1 MFVLR
6 RNVVRVAV
14 LTLTAGLAGCAAPA
28 APPQSLAELASRSL
42 AQIDGELEI
51 PGLREAVEI
60 IRDEWGIPHIY
71 AQNDDDLFFA
81 QGYVMAQDR
90 LWQMEMWR
98 RWHEGRLAEIFG
110 PDALAYDRRTRLMM
124 FRGPFDAE
132 EWTSYHPDAER
143 LFTAHANGVNA
154 YIEQH
159 RDNLPVEFQL
169 TGIFP
174 DPWTAETVVLR
185 WAALAVPSVR
195 GHAINEIQL
204 AMNVARYGAEEAN
217 RRAAP
222 DPWDDLEVPAGLDVS
237 IITQDLLDAMR
248 AGDRDPFVSGR
259 LPPLEVV
266 EPYRSLMPGVQTT
279 QVSPG
284 EIATEGSN
292 NWVMSAGRSPTG
304 VPILAN
310 DPHRRIEMPALRYF
324 VHLVAPGWNVIGGG
338 EPPFA
343 GVDAGNNE
351 RMAWGFTFAGTD
363 MVDVYVE
370 EMHPEDPNLVRW
382 HDDWEPLRVIEEEIP
397 VKGQAPE
404 PVVLK
409 FSRHGPVFYEDL
421 ENRRAYAVRSVVQE
435 PGTAAYKGS
444 FQLAQAGSCADFFDR
459 AMHWLVPTHSLIC
472 GDVDGNI
479 ALQVTGLTP
488 DRDGWNGRLPV
499 PGTGA
504 YEWRGFRSDLPREF
518 NPERGYITT
527 ANNNVHPPGYEGR
540 PVFYHSSRD
549 VETSRIT
556 RLHEIF
562 GSGEPLSVKDHMQI
576 QHDAHSLAA
585 ERDIPAFQGW
595 TSADPDLEWARG
607 LLAGWDATLS
617 RESTAAA
624 IYVRWSDEVDERLQD
639 PGTPMAADER
649 RSLVEHGLTAAL
661 ERLTSELGSD
671 RTEWRH
677 GRVHASPLPHMM
689 ASAFDL
695 PTVERPGGFGTVNAT
710 GANFRRIIDLADLD
724 RSVASNS
731 PGQSAQPGSPYY
743 GNLVENLGNGEYFP
757 LLYTRDAVEKQAA
770 HRLRLQ
776 PASRYRSPDRAASEA
791 APQTDEWN
799 GAQPR

>member
-1 MFVLR
+1 MSLLR
-6 RNVVRVAV
+6 TLARVA
-14 LTLTAGLAGCAAPA
+14 TATVVVALAGCV
-28 APPQSLAELASRSL
+28 PPTPSESLDELANRSL
-42 AQIDGELEI
+42 ARIDGELEV
-51 PGLREAVEI
+51 PGLAEPVEV

-71 AQNDDDLFFA
+71 AGNDEDLFFA

-110 PDALAYDRRTRLMM
+110 PEALDYDRRTRLMM
-124 FRGPFDAE
+124 FRGPFDAD

-143 LFTAHANGVNA
+143 LFSAHANGVNA
-154 YIEQH
+154 YIEQN

-169 TGIFP
+169 TGVVP
-174 DPWTAETVVLR
+174 EPWTAETIVLR

-204 AMNVARYGAEEAN
+204 ALDVARYGVEEAN
-217 RRAAP
+217 RRFAP
-222 DPWDDLEVPAGLDVS
+222 DPWDELQVPEGLDVS
-237 IITQDLLDAMR
+237 IITEDILEAMR
-248 AGDRDPFVSGR
+248 AGDGDPFVAGR

-266 EPYRSLMPGVQTT
+266 EPYRSLMALPGMQTT
-279 QVSPG
+279 QVSPAR
-284 EIATEGSN
+284 IATEGSN
-292 NWVMSAGRSPTG
+292 NWVMSADLSPTG

-324 VHLVAPGWNVIGGG
+324 VHLVAPGWNLIGGG

-363 MVDVYVE
+363 MVDVFVE
-370 EMHPEDPNLVRW
+370 EMHPEDSNLVRW
-382 HDDWEPLRVIEEEIP
+382 GEEWEPLRVVEEDIP
-397 VKGQAPE
+397 VKGQSPE
-404 PVVLK
+404 RVVLK

-444 FQLAQAGSCADFFDR
+444 FQLAQADSCADFFDR

-499 PGTGA
+499 PGTGE

-540 PVFYHSSRD
+540 PVFYHTSKG
-549 VETSRIT
+549 VETARIA
-556 RLHEIF
+556 RLHQIF
-562 GSGEPLSVKDHMQI
+562 GSGEPLSLEAHIRV
-576 QHDAHSLAA
+576 QHDVYSLAGA
-585 ERDIPAFQGW
+585 RDTRVFQGW
-595 TSADPDLEWARG
+595 TSDDVDVEWARG
-607 LLAGWDATLS
+607 QIAAWDAMLT
-617 RESTAAA
+617 RESVAAA
-624 IYVRWSDEVDERLQD
+624 LHVRWNEEVDAGVRSTQIPLS
-639 PGTPMAADER
+639 ER
-649 RSLVEHGLTAAL
+649 RVLIAQGLKSAVD
-661 ERLTSELGSD
+661 RLTVELGPD
-671 RTEWRH
+671 RNEWRH
-677 GRVHASPLPHMM
+677 GRLHASPLPHMM
-689 ASAFDL
+689 TSAFDL
-695 PTVERPGGFGTVNAT
+695 PTVERPGGFGTINAT

-731 PGQSAQPGSPYY
+731 PGQSAQPGSPFYD
-743 GNLVENLGNGEYFP
+743 NLVENLGNGEYFP
-757 LLYTRDAVEKQAA
+757 LLYTRGAVEERAA
-770 HRLRLQ
+770 HRLMLQ
-776 PASRYRSPDRAASEA
+776 PM
-791 APQTDEWN
+791 
-799 GAQPR
+799 AQ

>member
-1 MFVLR
+1 MLSLR
-6 RNVVRVAV
+6 RGSVAVAV
-14 LTLTAGLAGCAAPA
+14 LTAAVSLAGCAETAL
-28 APPQSLAELASRSL
+28 PPQSLDALATSAL

-51 PGLREAVEI
+51 PGLVAPVEVL
-60 IRDEWGIPHIY
+60 RDEWGVPHIY
-71 AQNDDDLFFA
+71 AQNDEDLFFA

-98 RWHEGRLAEIFG
+98 RWHEGRLAEVFG
-110 PDALAYDRRTRLMM
+110 PEALDYDRRTRLMM
-124 FRGPFDAE
+124 FRGPFDDT

-154 YIEQH
+154 YIEQN

-169 TGIFP
+169 TGIVP
-174 DPWTAETVVLR
+174 EPWTAETVVLR

-195 GHAINEIQL
+195 GHAINEIRL
-204 AMNVARYGAEEAN
+204 ALDVARYGVEEAN

-222 DPWDDLEVPAGLDVS
+222 DPWDELRVPEGLDVS
-237 IITQDLLDAMR
+237 IITKDILEAMT
-248 AGDRDPFVSGR
+248 AGDGDPFVGGR
-259 LPPLEVV
+259 LPPLEIV
-266 EPYRSLMPGVQTT
+266 EPYRSIMPGLQTT
-279 QVSPG
+279 QVAPG
-284 EIATEGSN
+284 AIATEGSN
-292 NWVMSAGRSPTG
+292 NWVMSAERSPSG
-304 VPILAN
+304 IPILAN

-363 MVDVYVE
+363 MVDVFVE

-382 HDDWEPLRVIEEEIP
+382 RDGWEELRVIEEEIA

-404 PVVLK
+404 PTVLK

-444 FQLAQAGSCADFFDR
+444 FQLAQAESCADFFDR

-540 PVFYHSSRD
+540 PVFYHSSRG
-549 VETSRIT
+549 VETARIA
-556 RLHEIF
+556 RLHQVL
-562 GSGEPLSVKDHMQI
+562 GTGQQLSVEDHKRI
-576 QHDAHSLAA
+576 QHDAHLLAA
-585 ERDIPAFQGW
+585 VRDIPAFQGW
-595 TSADPDLEWARG
+595 TSEDPDVEWARG
-607 LLAGWDATLS
+607 LIAEWDATLA
-617 RESTAAA
+617 RDSTAGAL
-624 IYVRWSDEVDERLQD
+624 YVRWSEEVDRRVQESDSSQSDAERW
-639 PGTPMAADER
+639 P
-649 RSLVEHGLTAAL
+649 LVEAGLRAAI
-661 ERLTSELGSD
+661 ERLTTELGPD
-671 RTEWRH
+671 RAEWRH
-677 GRVHASPLPHMM
+677 GRVHASQLPHMITP
-689 ASAFDL
+689 AFDL
-695 PTVERPGGFGTVNAT
+695 PPVERPGGFGAVNAT

-724 RSVASNS
+724 RSVASNA

-743 GNLVENLGNGEYFP
+743 GNLAANLGNGQYFP
-757 LLYTRDAVEKQAA
+757 LLYTRGVVEERTA
-770 HRLRLQ
+770 HRLTLQ
-776 PASRYRSPDRAASEA
+776 PRTR
-791 APQTDEWN
+791 
-799 GAQPR
+799 